1 MNKELNM
8 KLEES
13 KEKFIQTWGTFGA
26 NWGINRTMAQIHAY
40 LLTCDKPVSTD
51 DIMDELKISR
61 GNANMNLREL
71 MDWGIIRKELIRGE
85 RKEFFVADKDV
96 WSMFKHITKERRKR
110 EVEPVIS
117 FLESIAQIEDDSVE
131 AKEFKQLVQE
141 LTSVS
146 SKINNIM
153 DLAIKSDEHWLVGK
167 ITNLIK

>member
-1 MNKELNM
+1 MT
-8 KLEES
+8 LEES

-40 LLTCDKPVSTD
+40 LLTCQKPVSTD
-51 DIMDELKISR
+51 DIMTELQISR

-71 MDWGIIRKELIRGE
+71 LDWGIIKKELIKGE

-96 WSMFKHITKERRKR
+96 WTMFKHITKERRKR
-110 EVEPVIS
+110 EVEPVIN
-117 FLESIAQIEDDSVE
+117 FLETIAHIDEKNEDAVE
-131 AKEFKQLVQE
+131 FRKLLND

-146 SKINNIM
+146 TKINNIM